1 MFNSSHISTVLMLMT
16 PMRMPF
22 CTMFS
27 QTYLMKALLLY
38 AFLFLQK
45 THKTDMFD
53 SIFDL
58 S

>member
-45 THKTDMFD
+45 THKMFV
-53 SIFDL
+53 
-58 S
+58 